1 MNKMDKILEVK
12 NFSVSYD
19 DKKILKNINMYIDRN
34 KITAIIGPS
43 GCGKSTFLKSL
54 NMMINEEKG
63 AKTFGDIFFE
73 GKNIK
78 GFEVELLRKN
88 IGLVFQTPTPFP
100 FSIYKNMTYAPIYYG
115 VMDKILEVKNFSVSY
130 DDKKILK
137 NINMYIDKNKITAII
152 GPSGCGKSTFLKSL
166 NMMINEEK
174 GAKTFG
180 DIFFEGKNIKNF
192 EVENLRKNIGLV
204 FQTPTPFP
212 FSIYKNMTYAPIY
225 YGIKNKNQLDNLV
238 KEKLKL
244 AGLYDEIKDEIN
256 KSALSLSGGQQQR
269 LCIARELTVEPEVLL
284 LDEPCSAL
292 DIQNTIKIEEMLKN
306 LSKNYTIIIVTHNL
320 AQAKRIADKT
330 AFFFDGE
337 LVEYEYTEKI
347 FSNPRDEK
355 TKKYI
360 NGIFG

>member
-78 GFEVELLRKN
+78 
-88 IGLVFQTPTPFP
+88 
-100 FSIYKNMTYAPIYYG
+100 
-115 VMDKILEVKNFSVSY
+115 D
-130 DDKKILK
+130 
-137 NINMYIDKNKITAII
+137 
-152 GPSGCGKSTFLKSL
+152 
-166 NMMINEEK
+166 
-174 GAKTFG
+174 
-180 DIFFEGKNIKNF
+180 F

-225 YGIKNKNQLDNLV
+225 YGIKDKNQLDNLV

-330 AFFFDGE
+330 AFFFEGE
-337 LVEYEYTEKI
+337 LVEYEDTEKI
-347 FSNPRDEK
+347 FSNPRNEK

>member
-115 VMDKILEVKNFSVSY
+115 VKD
-130 DDKKILK
+130 
-137 NINMYIDKNKITAII
+137 
-152 GPSGCGKSTFLKSL
+152 
-166 NMMINEEK
+166 
-174 GAKTFG
+174 
-180 DIFFEGKNIKNF
+180 
-192 EVENLRKNIGLV
+192 
-204 FQTPTPFP
+204 
-212 FSIYKNMTYAPIY
+212 
-225 YGIKNKNQLDNLV
+225 KNQLDNLV

-337 LVEYEYTEKI
+337 LVEYEDTEKI

>member
-54 NMMINEEKG
+54 NMMITEEKG

-78 GFEVELLRKN
+78 
-88 IGLVFQTPTPFP
+88 
-100 FSIYKNMTYAPIYYG
+100 
-115 VMDKILEVKNFSVSY
+115 D
-130 DDKKILK
+130 
-137 NINMYIDKNKITAII
+137 
-152 GPSGCGKSTFLKSL
+152 
-166 NMMINEEK
+166 
-174 GAKTFG
+174 
-180 DIFFEGKNIKNF
+180 F

-212 FSIYKNMTYAPIY
+212 FSIYKNMTYAQIY
-225 YGIKNKNQLDNLV
+225 YGIKDKNQLDNLV

-256 KSALSLSGGQQQR
+256 KSAFSLSGGQQQR

-337 LVEYEYTEKI
+337 LVEYEDTEKI

>member
-54 NMMINEEKG
+54 NMMI
-63 AKTFGDIFFE
+63 T
-73 GKNIK
+73 
-78 GFEVELLRKN
+78 
-88 IGLVFQTPTPFP
+88 
-100 FSIYKNMTYAPIYYG
+100 
-115 VMDKILEVKNFSVSY
+115 
-130 DDKKILK
+130 
-137 NINMYIDKNKITAII
+137 
-152 GPSGCGKSTFLKSL
+152 
-166 NMMINEEK
+166 EEK

-192 EVENLRKNIGLV
+192 EIEILRKNIGLV

-225 YGIKNKNQLDNLV
+225 YGIKDKNQLDNLV

-244 AGLYDEIKDEIN
+244 AGLYDEIKNEIN

-337 LVEYEYTEKI
+337 LLEYEDTEKI

>member
-19 DKKILKNINMYIDRN
+19 DKKILKNVNMYIDRN

-54 NMMINEEKG
+54 NMMITEEKG
-63 AKTFGDIFFE
+63 AKIFGDIFFE

-78 GFEVELLRKN
+78 
-88 IGLVFQTPTPFP
+88 
-100 FSIYKNMTYAPIYYG
+100 
-115 VMDKILEVKNFSVSY
+115 D
-130 DDKKILK
+130 
-137 NINMYIDKNKITAII
+137 
-152 GPSGCGKSTFLKSL
+152 
-166 NMMINEEK
+166 
-174 GAKTFG
+174 
-180 DIFFEGKNIKNF
+180 F

-204 FQTPTPFP
+204 FQTPTLFP

-337 LVEYEYTEKI
+337 LVEYEDTEKI
-347 FSNPRDEK
+347 FSNPKDEK

>member
-63 AKTFGDIFFE
+63 AKTFGEIFFE

-78 GFEVELLRKN
+78 
-88 IGLVFQTPTPFP
+88 
-100 FSIYKNMTYAPIYYG
+100 
-115 VMDKILEVKNFSVSY
+115 D
-130 DDKKILK
+130 
-137 NINMYIDKNKITAII
+137 
-152 GPSGCGKSTFLKSL
+152 
-166 NMMINEEK
+166 
-174 GAKTFG
+174 
-180 DIFFEGKNIKNF
+180 F

-238 KEKLKL
+238 KEKLML

-269 LCIARELTVEPEVLL
+269 LCIARELTVEPEILL

-337 LVEYEYTEKI
+337 LVEYEDTEKI

-355 TKKYI
+355 TRKYI